1 MSSDERAPPS
11 VWDTP
16 ISDEA
21 FARLSA
27 DVATRMAGPEGDEM
41 MDLHRWFI
49 RRYPTPLARLL
60 YIRKQTASVLRAAKL
75 R

>member
-11 VWDTP
+11 VWDIP
-16 ISDEA
+16 ISADD

-27 DVATRMAGPEGDEM
+27 DVGARMAGPEGNDM
-41 MDLHRWFI
+41 MELHRWFV
-49 RRYPTPLARLL
+49 RRYPTPLARLR
-60 YIRKQTASVLRAAKL
+60 YIRKQTASVLRAAKA